1 MTPVRGSSD
10 GVKDRQEKTT
20 APQTPG
26 AVPWSRRRGSTASC
40 VDAAA
45 SRRERGMLPT
55 ASAAVGSACG
65 LTGALSDTGSSW
77 LPV

>member
-1 MTPVRGSSD
+1 
-10 GVKDRQEKTT
+10 VKDRQEKTT

-26 AVPWSRRRGSTASC
+26 AVTWSTRRRSTSSC
-40 VDAAA
+40 VGAVA
-45 SRRERGMLPT
+45 SRLERGMLLT